1 MAEEKIYGFES
12 VAGKMLKIAIIAV
25 MAVFLA
31 LPLKNSKP
39 EFSTMII
46 ISGCLLI
53 LGCAV
58 SKISSIVEV
67 VASVKKYM
75 GDEAVYLGIL
85 MKIIAITYIAEF
97 GASICRDS
105 GYSAIGNQVEFFGKI
120 MILAV
125 SMPIITTLLETIS
138 SIMGK

>member
-1 MAEEKIYGFES
+1 MAD
-12 VAGKMLKIAIIAV
+12 KMLKIAIIAV

-58 SKISSIVEV
+58 SKLGSIIGV
-67 VASVKKYM
+67 VVSVKKYM
-75 GDEAVYLGIL
+75 GDEVVYLGIL

-105 GYSAIGNQVEFFGKI
+105 GYSAIGNQVEFFGKL

>member
-1 MAEEKIYGFES
+1 MAD
-12 VAGKMLKIAIIAV
+12 KMLKIAIIAV

-58 SKISSIVEV
+58 SKLGSIIEV
-67 VASVKKYM
+67 VVSVKKYM
-75 GDEAVYLGIL
+75 GDEVVYLGIL

-105 GYSAIGNQVEFFGKI
+105 GYSAIGNQVEFFGKL

>member
-1 MAEEKIYGFES
+1 
-12 VAGKMLKIAIIAV
+12 MLKIAIIAV

-39 EFSTMII
+39 EFGTII
-46 ISGCLLI
+46 IICGCILI

-58 SKISSIVEV
+58 TKIGGIIDV
-67 VASVKKYM
+67 VAGVKKYM

-85 MKIIAITYIAEF
+85 MKIIAITYISEF
-97 GASICRDS
+97 GAAICRDS

-120 MILAV
+120 MILSV

-138 SIMGK
+138 SIMRK

>member
-1 MAEEKIYGFES
+1 MAD
-12 VAGKMLKIAIIAV
+12 KMLKIAIIAV

-58 SKISSIVEV
+58 SKLGSIIEV
-67 VASVKKYM
+67 VVSVKKYM

-105 GYSAIGNQVEFFGKI
+105 GYSAIGNQVEFFGKL

>member
-1 MAEEKIYGFES
+1 
-12 VAGKMLKIAIIAV
+12 MLKIAIIAV

-58 SKISSIVEV
+58 SKLGSIIEV
-67 VASVKKYM
+67 VVSVKKYM
-75 GDEAVYLGIL
+75 GDEVVYLGIL

-105 GYSAIGNQVEFFGKI
+105 GYSAIGNQVEFFGKL

>member
-1 MAEEKIYGFES
+1 
-12 VAGKMLKIAIIAV
+12 MLKIAIIAV

-58 SKISSIVEV
+58 SKLGSIIEV
-67 VASVKKYM
+67 VVSVKKYM

-105 GYSAIGNQVEFFGKI
+105 GYSAIGNQVEFFGKL

>member
-1 MAEEKIYGFES
+1 M
-12 VAGKMLKIAIIAV
+12 
-25 MAVFLA
+25 
-31 LPLKNSKP
+31 
-39 EFSTMII
+39 
-46 ISGCLLI
+46 
-53 LGCAV
+53 
-58 SKISSIVEV
+58 SKISSIVDV
-67 VASVKKYM
+67 VVSIKKYM

>member
-1 MAEEKIYGFES
+1 
-12 VAGKMLKIAIIAV
+12 MLKIAVIGV

-31 LPLKNSKP
+31 LPLRENKP
-39 EFSTMII
+39 EFSTLII

-58 SKISSIVEV
+58 SKISDIIEV
-67 VASVKKYM
+67 IGSVKKYM
-75 GDEAVYLGIL
+75 GEESVYLGIL
-85 MKIIAITYIAEF
+85 LKIIAITYIAEF

-138 SIMGK
+138 SIIGK

>member
-1 MAEEKIYGFES
+1 
-12 VAGKMLKIAIIAV
+12 MLKIAIIGV

-31 LPLKNSKP
+31 LPLKESKP
-39 EFSTMII
+39 EFSTLII
-46 ISGCLLI
+46 ISGCMLI

-58 SKISSIVEV
+58 SKIAEIIRIN
-67 VASVKKYM
+67 KYM
-75 GDEAVYLGIL
+75 GEQSVYLCIL
-85 MKIIAITYIAEF
+85 FKIISITYIAEF
-97 GASICRDS
+97 GASLCRDS

-125 SMPIITTLLETIS
+125 SMPIITTLFETIS

>member
-1 MAEEKIYGFES
+1 MQKIYGFES
-12 VAGKMLKIAIIAV
+12 VAGKMLKVAIIAV

-39 EFSTMII
+39 EFSTIII

-58 SKISSIVEV
+58 SKISSIVDV
-67 VASVKKYM
+67 VVSIKKYM

-125 SMPIITTLLETIS
+125 SMPIITTLLETIR

>member
-1 MAEEKIYGFES
+1 M
-12 VAGKMLKIAIIAV
+12 AGKMLKVAIIAV

-39 EFSTMII
+39 EFSTIII

-58 SKISSIVEV
+58 SKISSIVDV
-67 VASVKKYM
+67 VVSIKKYM

>member
-1 MAEEKIYGFES
+1 
-12 VAGKMLKIAIIAV
+12 MLKIAIIAV

-39 EFSTMII
+39 EFSTII
-46 ISGCLLI
+46 IICGCLLI

-58 SKISSIVEV
+58 AKSSGIIDV

-75 GDEAVYLGIL
+75 GDEAIYLGIL

-97 GASICRDS
+97 GAAICRDS

-138 SIMGK
+138 SIMRK

>member
-1 MAEEKIYGFES
+1 
-12 VAGKMLKIAIIAV
+12 MLKIAIIGV

-31 LPLKNSKP
+31 LPLKQSKP

-58 SKISSIVEV
+58 SKIRDIIEV
-67 VASVKKYM
+67 IGSVKKYM
-75 GDEAVYLGIL
+75 GDESIYLGIL
-85 MKIIAITYIAEF
+85 LKIIAITYIAEF
-97 GASICRDS
+97 GASICRDA

-138 SIMGK
+138 SIMAK

>member
-1 MAEEKIYGFES
+1 
-12 VAGKMLKIAIIAV
+12 MLKIAIIAV

-39 EFSTMII
+39 EFSTII
-46 ISGCLLI
+46 IICGCLLI

-58 SKISSIVEV
+58 AKISGIIDV

-75 GDEAVYLGIL
+75 GDEAIYLSIL

-97 GASICRDS
+97 GAAICRDS

-138 SIMGK
+138 SIMRK

>member
-1 MAEEKIYGFES
+1 MTKIGGIIDV
-12 VAGKMLKIAIIAV
+12 VAG
-25 MAVFLA
+25 
-31 LPLKNSKP
+31 
-39 EFSTMII
+39 
-46 ISGCLLI
+46 
-53 LGCAV
+53 
-58 SKISSIVEV
+58 
-67 VASVKKYM
+67 VKKYM

-97 GASICRDS
+97 GAAICRDS

-138 SIMGK
+138 SIMRK

>member
-1 MAEEKIYGFES
+1 
-12 VAGKMLKIAIIAV
+12 MLKIAIIAV

>member
-1 MAEEKIYGFES
+1 MQKIYGFES
-12 VAGKMLKIAIIAV
+12 VAGKMLKVAIIAV

-39 EFSTMII
+39 EFSTIII

-58 SKISSIVEV
+58 SKISSIVDV
-67 VASVKKYM
+67 VVSIKKYM

-97 GASICRDS
+97 GAAICRDS

>member
-1 MAEEKIYGFES
+1 M
-12 VAGKMLKIAIIAV
+12 AGKMLKVAIIAV

-39 EFSTMII
+39 EFSTII
-46 ISGCLLI
+46 IVSGCLLI

-58 SKISSIVEV
+58 SKISSIVDV
-67 VASVKKYM
+67 VVSIKKYI

>member
-1 MAEEKIYGFES
+1 
-12 VAGKMLKIAIIAV
+12 MLKIAIIAV

-39 EFSTMII
+39 EFGTVII
-46 ISGCLLI
+46 TCGCLLI

-58 SKISSIVEV
+58 TKIGGIIDV
-67 VASVKKYM
+67 VAGVKKYM

-97 GASICRDS
+97 GAAICRDS

-120 MILAV
+120 MILSV

-138 SIMGK
+138 SIMRK

>member
-1 MAEEKIYGFES
+1 
-12 VAGKMLKIAIIAV
+12 MLKIAIIAV

-39 EFSTMII
+39 EFGTII
-46 ISGCLLI
+46 IICGCILI
-53 LGCAV
+53 LGCV
-58 SKISSIVEV
+58 VTKIGGIIDV
-67 VASVKKYM
+67 VAGVKKYM

-97 GASICRDS
+97 GAAICRDS

-120 MILAV
+120 MILSV

-138 SIMGK
+138 SIMRK

>member
-1 MAEEKIYGFES
+1 
-12 VAGKMLKIAIIAV
+12 MLKIAIIAV

-39 EFSTMII
+39 EFGTMII

-58 SKISSIVEV
+58 SKIGSIMDVIV
-67 VASVKKYM
+67 RVKKYM
-75 GDEAVYLGIL
+75 GDEAIYLGIL
-85 MKIIAITYIAEF
+85 VKIIAITYIAEF

-138 SIMGK
+138 RIMGK

>member
-1 MAEEKIYGFES
+1 
-12 VAGKMLKIAIIAV
+12 MLKIAVIGV

-31 LPLKNSKP
+31 LPLKSSKP
-39 EFSTMII
+39 EFSTLII

-58 SKISSIVEV
+58 TKIGEIVNV
-67 VASVKKYM
+67 IVSVKKYM
-75 GDEAVYLGIL
+75 GEESVYLGIL

-125 SMPIITTLLETIS
+125 SMPIITTLMETIS

>member
-1 MAEEKIYGFES
+1 M
-12 VAGKMLKIAIIAV
+12 AGKMLKVAIIAV

-39 EFSTMII
+39 EFSTII
-46 ISGCLLI
+46 IMSGCLLI

-58 SKISSIVEV
+58 SKISSIVDV
-67 VASVKKYM
+67 VVSIKKYM

>member
-1 MAEEKIYGFES
+1 MQKIYGFES
-12 VAGKMLKIAIIAV
+12 VAGKMLKVAIIAV

-39 EFSTMII
+39 EFSTII
-46 ISGCLLI
+46 IMSGCLLI

-58 SKISSIVEV
+58 SKISSIVDV
-67 VASVKKYM
+67 VVSIKKYM

>member
-1 MAEEKIYGFES
+1 
-12 VAGKMLKIAIIAV
+12 MLKIAIIGV

-31 LPLKNSKP
+31 LPLKESKP
-39 EFSTMII
+39 EISTLII
-46 ISGCLLI
+46 ISGCMLI

-58 SKISSIVEV
+58 SKIAEIIRVIT
-67 VASVKKYM
+67 KINKYM
-75 GDEAVYLGIL
+75 GEQSVYLGIL
-85 MKIIAITYIAEF
+85 FKIISITYIAEF
-97 GASICRDS
+97 GASLCRDS

-125 SMPIITTLLETIS
+125 SMPIITTLFETIS

>member
-1 MAEEKIYGFES
+1 MQKIYGFES
-12 VAGKMLKIAIIAV
+12 VAGKMLKVAIIAV

-39 EFSTMII
+39 EFSTIII

-58 SKISSIVEV
+58 SKISSIVDV
-67 VASVKKYM
+67 VVSIKKYM

>member
-1 MAEEKIYGFES
+1 
-12 VAGKMLKIAIIAV
+12 MLKIAIIAV

-31 LPLKNSKP
+31 LPLKSSKP
-39 EFSTMII
+39 EFSNIII

-58 SKISSIVEV
+58 SKINDIVSV
-67 VASVKKYM
+67 VVSVKKYM
-75 GDEAVYLGIL
+75 GDEVVYLGIL
-85 MKIIAITYIAEF
+85 IKIIAITYIAEF
-97 GASICRDS
+97 GAAICRDS

>member
-1 MAEEKIYGFES
+1 MQKIYGFES
-12 VAGKMLKIAIIAV
+12 VAGKMLKVAIIAV

-39 EFSTMII
+39 EFSTIII

-58 SKISSIVEV
+58 SKISSIVDV
-67 VASVKKYM
+67 VVSIKKYM
-75 GDEAVYLGIL
+75 GDETVYLGIL